1 MSDPSRRGNLV
12 LASMIFA
19 VAMIFIDQT
28 IVSIS
33 IPRIQSDLHLSGTGV
48 QWVINGYLLSLAAL
62 FAFGG
67 KIVDVVGR
75 RRMVIVGIVVF
86 AGASALCGF
95 TPAGSFAETWL
106 ILFRVIQGAGAAVMF
121 PAALAIVISAFPIEK
136 RGQAM
141 AIFFGITGGLTS
153 IGPIAGGYLSEWT
166 WRAIFWINVPV
177 AIISLVLI
185 HFSRPEEVRTRQP
198 IDYRGAILICAGM
211 GLAVLGLQQSA
222 VWGWSSPLTWA
233 CVAVGLLILV
243 WFFRFESRHRNPL
256 IQVRI
261 FLDRAFRV
269 DSIMLFLLSI
279 AFVPLFF
286 FASVYSQVSLGW
298 SPSESGLYLLIFFG
312 GFASASQIGGR
323 ILDRQGARPAMI
335 LGGLLAAV
343 GFALW
348 AYKLPDLDGGAG
360 AQWPFIVLAGAG
372 VGMILSPASTDAV
385 NRAPNT
391 SYGEATGIT
400 QTVRNFG
407 ASLGLAVLGSM
418 MLTLNRARM
427 EDSITAL
434 GVPKEVAD
442 RIAEQVSGGAGV
454 SGGGGSGKEMFAQAG
469 SRATEL
475 LNAVRLD
482 FAYSMRTVFY
492 VMAGVMAVSFL
503 VALVRAPRG
512 RMEEIIAADEY
523 AGDDARHPEGQPE
536 MAVRTTVEP
545 EPGPP
550 HQQSDRG

>member
-1 MSDPSRRGNLV
+1 MSGQSRGGNLV
-12 LASMIFA
+12 LTSMIFA

-48 QWVINGYLLSLAAL
+48 QWIINGYLLSLAAL

-67 KIVDVVGR
+67 KVVDVVGR
-75 RRMVIVGIVVF
+75 RRMVVVGIITF

-95 TPAGSFAETWL
+95 TPSGSLAETWL

-153 IGPIAGGYLSEWT
+153 VGPIAGGYLSEWT
-166 WRAIFWINVPV
+166 WRAIFWVNVPV
-177 AIISLVLI
+177 AIISLILI
-185 HFSRPEEVRTRQP
+185 RISRPEEVRNPQP
-198 IDYRGAILICAGM
+198 IDFRGAILICAGM

-222 VWGWSSPLTWA
+222 VWGWSNPVTWA
-233 CVAVGLLILV
+233 CVAVGLLVLV
-243 WFFRFESRHRNPL
+243 WFFRFELRQRHPL

-269 DSIMLFLLSI
+269 DSVMLFLLSI

-298 SPSESGLYLLIFFG
+298 GPSESGLYLLIFFA
-312 GFASASQIGGR
+312 GFATASQVGGR
-323 ILDRQGARPAMI
+323 ILDRRGARPAMI
-335 LGGLLAAV
+335 IGGLIATA

-348 AYKLPDLDGGAG
+348 AWKLPDIGGGAG

-372 VGMILSPASTDAV
+372 VGLILSPASTDAV

-418 MLTLNRARM
+418 MLTLNRTRM
-427 EDSITAL
+427 EDSITGL
-434 GVPKEVAD
+434 GVPKGVAD
-442 RIAEQVSGGAGV
+442 RIAEQVSGGAGA
-454 SGGGGSGKEMFAQAG
+454 SGGGGPGSEMFAHAG
-469 SRATEL
+469 SRATEI
-475 LNAVRLD
+475 LNAVKLD

-503 VALVRAPRG
+503 YALIRAPRG
-512 RMEEIIAADEY
+512 RMEEITSADRYE
-523 AGDDARHPEGQPE
+523 AGHVREIEERPQP
-536 MAVRTTVEP
+536 AVRASAEP
-545 EPGPP
+545 APGRPGRQP
-550 HQQSDRG
+550 G